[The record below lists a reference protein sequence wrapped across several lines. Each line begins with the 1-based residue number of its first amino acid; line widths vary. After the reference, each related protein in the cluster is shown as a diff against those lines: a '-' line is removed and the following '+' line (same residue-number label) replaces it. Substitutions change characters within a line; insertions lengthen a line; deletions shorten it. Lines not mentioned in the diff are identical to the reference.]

1 MLVALDMVKTLTMDN
16 RIRSIQSSNKDKNVY
31 GALSPITGKIGVKDA
46 FNTKG
51 LFYDPQN
58 PDNDDHTDTAIG
70 SFAEAGMQFLIGF
83 KGADKLLKLGKV
95 APATTKVGSFAQM
108 TGKGAIADFVA
119 FDETTGRLADV
130 INEYAPEHAETYLG
144 YLLSRED
151 DTWYESRFKNALE
164 GMGIGSLAEALF
176 RGVRYAKNKVSK
188 SKNEKLMKEDEKF
201 LEKSQEVIRNLDD
214 KLDNATTISEK
225 MKIVN
230 NELDKGLK
238 KEFKITKKL
247 TQSDKIRVMNEIV
260 SEGLDSNYEK
270 WRKGEIDSEEAFNIP
285 THL

>member
-1 MLVALDMVKTLTMDN
+1 
-16 RIRSIQSSNKDKNVY
+16 
-31 GALSPITGKIGVKDA
+31 
-46 FNTKG
+46 
-51 LFYDPQN
+51 
-58 PDNDDHTDTAIG
+58 
-70 SFAEAGMQFLIGF
+70 MQFLIGF

-108 TGKGAIADFVA
+108 TTKGAIADFVA

-188 SKNEKLMKEDEKF
+188 SKYEKLMQEDEKF
-201 LEKSQEVIRNLDD
+201 LEKSQEVIINLDD
-214 KLDNATTISEK
+214 KLENATTISEK

-285 THL
+285 ATFINLDTFKPKVRVDKKTGEKIVEDGGLSLDGVRTFKSFFDTLQKYHKKFDKTFSDEAEEKSYQ